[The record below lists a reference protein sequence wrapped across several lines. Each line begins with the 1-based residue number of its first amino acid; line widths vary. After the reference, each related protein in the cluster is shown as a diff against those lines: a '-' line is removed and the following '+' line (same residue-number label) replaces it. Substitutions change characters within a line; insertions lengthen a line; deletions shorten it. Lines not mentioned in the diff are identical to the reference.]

1 MMRKKMRWI
10 GNPRSD
16 VILQGPRDQYEVNCV
31 WVSLINAK
39 TKFLDSKET
48 NRQTK
53 VRKLLNVDQKHFIA
67 NEEKPEVSFQSAIL
81 SSRLHKT
88 FES

>member
-1 MMRKKMRWI
+1 MRWI

-16 VILQGPRDQYEVNCV
+16 VILQWPRDQYEVNCV

-39 TKFLDSKET
+39 KKKKRLNSKAT
-48 NRQTK
+48 NQQTK
-53 VRKLLNVDQKHFIA
+53 VHTLLNLDQKHLIG